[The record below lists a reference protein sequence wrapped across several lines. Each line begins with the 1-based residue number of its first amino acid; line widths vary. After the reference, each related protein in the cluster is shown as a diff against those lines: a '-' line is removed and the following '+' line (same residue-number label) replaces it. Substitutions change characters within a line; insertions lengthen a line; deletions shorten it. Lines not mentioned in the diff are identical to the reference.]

1 MEQYT
6 PKNFSPPL
14 TGGHRNFRTG
24 VSLTPPHTEEEVGG
38 GLHKL
43 PWVGVFK
50 TPHTEEEVGGHRLC
64 LDRCI
69 RPPPHGIGG
78 GGDDSQHF
86 REPICLFPTHPP
98 FGSMVCLF
106 IVFSPPTRP
115 LETWFVYS
123 LSFPH
128 PPTLWKHGREDGC
141 I

>member
-86 REPICLFPTHPP
+86 REPICLCPPPAPKEAWSAYRLSLPTPRP
-98 FGSMVCLF
+98 KGSMVERTV
-106 IVFSPPTRP
+106 VFKIS
-115 LETWFVYS
+115 WF
-123 LSFPH
+123 F
-128 PPTLWKHGREDGC
+128 G
-141 I
+141 